1 MQTTGNTLLVTGGGS
16 GIGLALAKA
25 FLALGNEVIIAG
37 RREALLQR
45 EVAANP
51 GLRYQV
57 LDVSDAH
64 DTQRVAKRLIADYPG
79 LNGVIHAAGIMR
91 GESLTAGGASEL
103 EATVATNLLGP
114 IRLDGWLLPH
124 FLKQPHAA
132 IVTVSSGLAFLPLA
146 LTPSYCA
153 TKAAVH
159 SYSQSLR
166 YQLKDTAVRVHELA
180 PPYVQTE
187 LMGERQANDPQA
199 MPLREFIEEVMG
211 IFQHAPEADE
221 ILVERVK
228 PLRYAERGDD
238 YPAFFERF
246 NDQMAAARQ
255 GE

>member
-1 MQTTGNTLLVTGGGS
+1 MRTTGNTILVTGGGS
-16 GIGLALAKA
+16 GIGRELAKA

-37 RREALLQR
+37 RRESALRQ
-45 EVAANP
+45 VAEANP
-51 GLRYQV
+51 GLRYTV
-57 LDVSDAH
+57 LDISDPA
-64 DTQRVAKRLIADYPG
+64 DTERVAQQLIASYPG
-79 LNGVIHAAGIMR
+79 LNVVIHCAGIMR
-91 GESLTAGGASEL
+91 AESLRQGATAL

-124 FLKQPHAA
+124 FLKRPHAA
-132 IVTVSSGLAFLPLA
+132 IVTVSSGLAFVPLA

-166 YQLKDTAVRVHELA
+166 YQLKDTPVKVHELA

-199 MPLREFIEEVMG
+199 MPLKDFIEEVMG
-211 IFQHAPEADE
+211 IFQQAPEADE

-228 PLRYAERGDD
+228 PQRFAERNGGYAE
-238 YPAFFERF
+238 FFRSFNERI
-246 NDQMAAARQ
+246 AAARE

>member
-16 GIGLALAKA
+16 GIGRALAEA

-37 RREALLQR
+37 RRESVLKQ
-45 EVAANP
+45 VVQANP
-51 GLRYQV
+51 GLHYAV
-57 LDVSDAH
+57 LDTTDSA
-64 DTQRVAKRLIADYPG
+64 DTQRVAEQLIASYPK
-79 LNGVIHAAGIMR
+79 LNAVIHCAGIMR
-91 GESLTAGGASEL
+91 GESLRAGATEL

-114 IRLDGWLLPH
+114 IRLDGLLLPH

-132 IVTVSSGLAFLPLA
+132 IVTVSSGLAFVPLA

-159 SYSQSLR
+159 SYTQSLR
-166 YQLKDTAVRVHELA
+166 YQLKDTAVNVHELV

-187 LMGERQANDPQA
+187 LMGDRQANDPHA
-199 MPLREFIEEVMG
+199 MPLKDFIDEVMG
-211 IFQHAPEADE
+211 IFQHSPDADE

-228 PLRYAERGDD
+228 PLRFAEVNGG
-238 YPAFFERF
+238 YEQFFKNF
-246 NDQMAAARQ
+246 NDQMAAARA

>member
-16 GIGLALAKA
+16 GIGRALAEA

-37 RREALLQR
+37 RRESVLK
-45 EVAANP
+45 EVVEANP
-51 GLRYQV
+51 GLHYAV
-57 LDVSDAH
+57 LDTCDPAS
-64 DTQRVAKRLIADYPG
+64 TQRVAEQLIARYPK
-79 LNGVIHAAGIMR
+79 LNAVIHCAGIMR
-91 GESLTAGGASEL
+91 GESLRAGATEL

-114 IRLDGWLLPH
+114 IRLDGLLLPH

-132 IVTVSSGLAFLPLA
+132 IVTVSSGLAFVPLA

-153 TKAAVH
+153 IKAAVH

-166 YQLKDTAVRVHELA
+166 YQLKDTAVNVHELV

-187 LMGERQANDPQA
+187 LMGERQANDPHA
-199 MPLREFIEEVMG
+199 MPLKAFIDEVMG
-211 IFQHAPEADE
+211 ILQRSPDADE

-228 PLRYAERGDD
+228 PLRFAEVNGGYAQ
-238 YPAFFERF
+238 FFQTF
-246 NDQMAAARQ
+246 NDQMAAARA